1 MNVFPNR
8 FMPAP
13 YPVRQTEQGPIIP
26 EPSDVRP
33 NDKFMSLWQRLATT
47 ERCTPAAAKKFI
59 EVPYDLYCPTVDL
72 KSRICSICSL
82 YRLPMPQ
89 FVGIKSRAKEYRK
102 NSRMKHQR
110 IHLIQ
115 EDVEDVH
122 HVDTLP
128 DAAPIYRNIF
138 DILSSPWQDL

>member
-1 MNVFPNR
+1 MLDQMNNLCLYGSVYTRN
-8 FMPAP
+8 
-13 YPVRQTEQGPIIP
+13 
-26 EPSDVRP
+26 
-33 NDKFMSLWQRLATT
+33 

-82 YRLPMPQ
+82 YLPSNAAVPQ
-89 FVGIKSRAKEYRK
+89 HKIECQGIQEKQQNETSEDP
-102 NSRMKHQR
+102 
-110 IHLIQ
+110 LDT

-128 DAAPIYRNIF
+128 DAAYTP
-138 DILSSPWQDL
+138 

>member
-1 MNVFPNR
+1 
-8 FMPAP
+8 MPAP

-82 YRLPMPQ
+82 YLPSNAAVRRHKIACQ
-89 FVGIKSRAKEYRK
+89 GIQEKQQNETSEDP
-102 NSRMKHQR
+102 
-110 IHLIQ
+110 LDT